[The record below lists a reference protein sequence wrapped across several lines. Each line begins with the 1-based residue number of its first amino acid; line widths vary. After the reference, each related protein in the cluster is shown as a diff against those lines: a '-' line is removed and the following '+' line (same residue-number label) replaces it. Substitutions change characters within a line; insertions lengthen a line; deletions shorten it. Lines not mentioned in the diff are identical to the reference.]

1 MFRVRDERLDKY
13 MFFTCPQ
20 AAAVAGSGVGGQSE
34 HSYQL
39 FVEASSKQAGGGS
52 SDVQDA
58 AGTDHTQMFSQ
69 IQRRN
74 STEKHDIKSTK
85 VRKVFN
91 FSKQ

>member
-13 MFFTCPQ
+13 MFFTYPQ

-58 AGTDHTQMFSQ
+58 AASDHTQIFSQ
-69 IQRRN
+69 IQRHN

-85 VRKVFN
+85 VGKVFN
-91 FSKQ
+91 FSR